1 MGAGRVGW
9 FSGLRRR
16 LVGGVTDLLDVLGLV
31 LVVAGVWTVLGV
43 GAALLASG
51 AGVLL
56 VSRGL
61 TIKVQQRRQRQG
73 SEVA

>member
-31 LVVAGVWTVLGV
+31 LVVAGVWRVLGF
-43 GAALLASG
+43 GAALLACG
-51 AGVLL
+51 AAVLL

-61 TIKVQQRRQRQG
+61 TIKAQQRRQRKG